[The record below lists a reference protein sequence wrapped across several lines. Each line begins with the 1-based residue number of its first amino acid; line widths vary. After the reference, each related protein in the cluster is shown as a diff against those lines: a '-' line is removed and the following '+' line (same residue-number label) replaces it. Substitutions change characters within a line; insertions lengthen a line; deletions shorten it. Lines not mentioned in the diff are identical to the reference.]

1 MATKTAEKNAV
12 EPETPLTKEE
22 WEKQDK
28 EQEERVQALID
39 LVKSAFTSNQ
49 FAIPAGL
56 DLQIRGLANLAPHHA
71 PAPETQLGPGV
82 AAERALETEEER
94 EAREKSEKRSEK
106 AEHSHKK

>member
-1 MATKTAEKNAV
+1 MATKTVEKNAV

-22 WEKQDK
+22 WEKQDQ
-28 EQEERVQALID
+28 EQENRVQALVD
-39 LVKSAFTSNQ
+39 AVKNAFTSNQ

-56 DLQIRGLANLAPHHA
+56 DIQIRAMANLAPHHA

-94 EAREKSEKRSEK
+94 GAREKSEKKAEK
-106 AEHSHKK
+106 AESHKK